1 MERRNFLKLVG
12 ATLISPTLL
21 QNDVKPIRMYKGGY
35 INVSRIWISGRET
48 DVEMFVGYLTR
59 KPVLGNSFRICK

>member
-21 QNDVKPIRMYKGGY
+21 QNDVKPFRRYTGGY
-35 INVSRIWISGRET
+35 INVSRIWGNGEEV
-48 DVEMFVGYLTR
+48 DVGKFVGYLTIE
-59 KPVLGNSFRICK
+59 NSFVLLRIDP